1 MQVHSRATYFFK
13 ILPKHSFLIF
23 SSFLVLLP
31 FIWMASISFS
41 GTGDVLNRFLL
52 IFPRSF
58 GIQGFKEVFRTA
70 PYTRWFLN
78 SVFVSTILTT
88 AQLCLGI
95 FAAFA
100 LSRFYFKGR
109 ELLFF
114 FVLCTMMIP
123 PQAIMLPAFMVI
135 NSFNLVNTYPG
146 LMLPHMAHG
155 YVIFM
160 LRQFFL
166 QVPKELD
173 ESSQID
179 GCGSLKTLYHV
190 YLTSALPAV
199 VSVTLIQLVRNWND
213 YYWALVVLSEE
224 IKLTLP
230 VGIVSFRDET
240 LVRWVPTMASAF
252 MSVIPVVILYLI
264 GQRFFLETNLSSGTK

>member
-1 MQVHSRATYFFK
+1 MRVQPRHSLH
-13 ILPKHSFLIF
+13 ILHIAHHGLLIL

-31 FIWMASISFS
+31 FLWMISISFS
-41 GTGDVLNRFLL
+41 ATGDVLDRFLIL
-52 IFPRSF
+52 FPSSF
-58 GIQGFKEVFRTA
+58 GIEGFKEVFDLV
-70 PYTRWFLN
+70 PYERWFLN
-78 SVFVSTILTT
+78 SVFVSTVLTT
-88 AQLCLGI
+88 AQLILGV

-100 LSRFYFKGR
+100 LSRFKFKGR

-135 NSFNLVNTYPG
+135 NSFGLVNTYPG

-166 QVPKELD
+166 QVPKDLD

-179 GCGSLKTLYHV
+179 GANSMQTLYHV

-199 VSVTLIQLVRNWND
+199 ISVTLIQLVRNWND

-224 IKLTLP
+224 VKLTLP

-240 LVRWVPTMASAF
+240 LVRWVPTMASAL
-252 MSVIPVVILYLI
+252 MSVIPVIILYLF
-264 GQRFFLETNLSSGTK
+264 GQRYFLETNLGSGMK

>member
-1 MQVHSRATYFFK
+1 M
-13 ILPKHSFLIF
+13 I
-23 SSFLVLLP
+23 
-31 FIWMASISFS
+31 SISFS
-41 GTGDVLNRFLL
+41 ATGDVLDRFLIL
-52 IFPRSF
+52 FPSSF
-58 GIQGFKEVFRTA
+58 GIEGFKEVFDLV
-70 PYTRWFLN
+70 PYERWFLN
-78 SVFVSTILTT
+78 SVFVSTVLTT
-88 AQLCLGI
+88 AQLILGV

-100 LSRFYFKGR
+100 LSRFKFKGR

-135 NSFNLVNTYPG
+135 NSFGLVNTYPG

-166 QVPKELD
+166 QVPKDLD

-179 GCGSLKTLYHV
+179 GANSMQTLYHV

-199 VSVTLIQLVRNWND
+199 ISVTLIQLVRNWND

-224 IKLTLP
+224 VKLTLP

-240 LVRWVPTMASAF
+240 LVRWVPTMASAL
-252 MSVIPVVILYLI
+252 MSVIPVIILYLF
-264 GQRFFLETNLSSGTK
+264 GQRYFLETNLGSGMK

>member
-1 MQVHSRATYFFK
+1 MTVQKKRTIPLIHIAHHG
-13 ILPKHSFLIF
+13 ILII

-31 FIWMASISFS
+31 FLWMISISFS
-41 GTGDVLNRFLL
+41 ATGDVLDRFLIL
-52 IFPRSF
+52 FPAKF
-58 GIQGFKEVFRTA
+58 GVDGFREVFDLV
-70 PYTRWFLN
+70 PYERWFFN
-78 SVFVSTILTT
+78 SVFVSTVLTT
-88 AQLCLGI
+88 MQLILGV

-100 LSRFYFKGR
+100 LSRFRFRGR
-109 ELLFF
+109 EVLFF

-135 NSFNLVNTYPG
+135 NSFGLVNTYPG

-166 QVPKELD
+166 QVPKDLD

-179 GCGSLKTLYHV
+179 GANSLQTLYHV
-190 YLTSALPAV
+190 YLSSALPAV
-199 VSVTLIQLVRNWND
+199 ISVTLIQLVRNWND

-230 VGIVSFRDET
+230 VGIVSFRDDT

-252 MSVIPVVILYLI
+252 MSVIPVIILYLI
-264 GQRFFLETNLSSGTK
+264 GQKYFLESNLGSGMK